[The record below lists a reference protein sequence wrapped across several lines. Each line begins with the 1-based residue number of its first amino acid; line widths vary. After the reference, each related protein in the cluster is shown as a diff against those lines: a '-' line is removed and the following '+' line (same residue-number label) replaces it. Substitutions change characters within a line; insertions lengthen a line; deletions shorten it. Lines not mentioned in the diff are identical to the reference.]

1 MRIDYPMPQPAG
13 LARYDGAGGV
23 ISLTTAPAF
32 GVALPADPLES
43 KTIGLSGEFRTIR
56 YLDIDVSGVGVF
68 ATYDGVTP
76 PTAANGF
83 PIGGPENWKGVYR
96 ADLALWQFFIPAG
109 VKMYVRY
116 FWGSK

>member
-76 PTAANGF
+76 PTAVPTAFRSADRRTGKACTAPISHSGSSSF
-83 PIGGPENWKGVYR
+83 P
-96 ADLALWQFFIPAG
+96 PA
-109 VKMYVRY
+109 
-116 FWGSK
+116 